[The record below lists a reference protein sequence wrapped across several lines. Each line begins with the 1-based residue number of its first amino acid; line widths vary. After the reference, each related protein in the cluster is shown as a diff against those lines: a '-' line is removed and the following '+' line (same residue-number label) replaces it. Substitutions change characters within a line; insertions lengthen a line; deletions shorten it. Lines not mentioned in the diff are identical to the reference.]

1 MKKINLTL
9 LGQLD
14 DFGLVHHGG
23 CCVDFVFHVV
33 NVNFVFFPTE
43 RNAFD
48 CTRHHVAGFAF
59 VQGGAECTV
68 QQGWQHNET
77 VVPIGP
83 GKKRMNEMPKEKNGD
98 QKTQSLSEK
107 TQSFVRKHNRCQ
119 KKHNRLS
126 KKHKQL
132 SKKHNQLSKITQS
145 FVDDN
150 NKKKPSSTYVLVPPP
165 QCKSHVDQFVH
176 AVTVQSQVR
185 VLHGTD
191 CANAGQAAPP
201 SFLGV
206 VTFRVRVLEPVLQT
220 SVQLD
225 HALEINHI
233 EKKKALVLVLLVL
246 VFTHPTNI

>member
-1 MKKINLTL
+1 M
-9 LGQLD
+9 
-14 DFGLVHHGG
+14 
-23 CCVDFVFHVV
+23 
-33 NVNFVFFPTE
+33 
-43 RNAFD
+43 
-48 CTRHHVAGFAF
+48 
-59 VQGGAECTV
+59 
-68 QQGWQHNET
+68 
-77 VVPIGP
+77 
-83 GKKRMNEMPKEKNGD
+83 
-98 QKTQSLSEK
+98 
-107 TQSFVRKHNRCQ
+107 
-119 KKHNRLS
+119 
-126 KKHKQL
+126 
-132 SKKHNQLSKITQS
+132 
-145 FVDDN
+145 
-150 NKKKPSSTYVLVPPP
+150 LVPPP

-191 CANAGQAAPP
+191 CANTGQAAPP